1 MKFLGNKRF
10 TQEKMTLSSLKDL
23 RLSDTE
29 LAIIEQYFLNK
40 DLLSNE
46 DQKSRKQE
54 LMLKCS
60 QFQIGDDVWVQRQTM
75 SEMWGV
81 KLGYSYTRDYGLVLV
96 LTSVSEPSPAWQCG
110 LRQGDLIVQIN
121 DWRIASMDK
130 PEVAVHL
137 FQASAHRVKFGVM
150 REKLR
155 HSDNYIGVF

>member
-10 TQEKMTLSSLKDL
+10 TLEKMTLSSLKDL

-60 QFQIGDDVWVQRQTM
+60 Q
-75 SEMWGV
+75 
-81 KLGYSYTRDYGLVLV
+81 
-96 LTSVSEPSPAWQCG
+96 
-110 LRQGDLIVQIN
+110 
-121 DWRIASMDK
+121 
-130 PEVAVHL
+130 VHL
-137 FQASAHRVKFGVM
+137 
-150 REKLR
+150 
-155 HSDNYIGVF
+155 

>member
-60 QFQIGDDVWVQRQTM
+60 Q
-75 SEMWGV
+75 
-81 KLGYSYTRDYGLVLV
+81 
-96 LTSVSEPSPAWQCG
+96 
-110 LRQGDLIVQIN
+110 
-121 DWRIASMDK
+121 
-130 PEVAVHL
+130 VHL
-137 FQASAHRVKFGVM
+137 
-150 REKLR
+150 
-155 HSDNYIGVF
+155 

>member
-46 DQKSRKQE
+46 DQKSRKHE

-60 QFQIGDDVWVQRQTM
+60 Q
-75 SEMWGV
+75 
-81 KLGYSYTRDYGLVLV
+81 
-96 LTSVSEPSPAWQCG
+96 
-110 LRQGDLIVQIN
+110 
-121 DWRIASMDK
+121 
-130 PEVAVHL
+130 VHL
-137 FQASAHRVKFGVM
+137 
-150 REKLR
+150 
-155 HSDNYIGVF
+155 

>member
-60 QFQIGDDVWVQRQTM
+60 QV
-75 SEMWGV
+75 
-81 KLGYSYTRDYGLVLV
+81 
-96 LTSVSEPSPAWQCG
+96 
-110 LRQGDLIVQIN
+110 DL
-121 DWRIASMDK
+121 
-130 PEVAVHL
+130 
-137 FQASAHRVKFGVM
+137 
-150 REKLR
+150 
-155 HSDNYIGVF
+155 